1 MHPTVSFIMPV
12 QGKMDFLMEQ
22 INAVFK
28 FSERYSGFCELIIVG
43 DMLENG
49 VFKLVWLTVKLN
61 KVGHPHVRTRII
73 RYASH
78 VEFEELVRTGI
89 KSALGEKIVIA
100 ANTPVKS
107 DDADGFGKR
116 DVIVTRFLFDES
128 VFKNLA

>member
-1 MHPTVSFIMPV
+1 
-12 QGKMDFLMEQ
+12 
-22 INAVFK
+22 
-28 FSERYSGFCELIIVG
+28 
-43 DMLENG
+43 
-49 VFKLVWLTVKLN
+49 
-61 KVGHPHVRTRII
+61 VRTRII

-128 VFKNLA
+128 VFKNLT